1 MGSVCSPSSL
11 RSFSAFL
18 VAFAVEDWGNERAD
32 RLVEEQYLSA
42 LAADLRADSANLAT
56 FHIPNL
62 TRRLIALEAI
72 WPVARGAAPVPLDT
86 IGFLQEVARSHR
98 TPFLTVGGRTFEESL
113 ATGSLRLLE
122 SAELRSA
129 LVGYYGSRNL
139 AAARSQSRE
148 SGYSDLVRAY
158 VPEAVGSLPLRPI
171 GDEEAE
177 ALLRR
182 FRVSEAAEAVST
194 PEFVRSIKQRFNY
207 LYLMSP
213 TLDDL
218 LDELEE
224 LISQVST
231 ELERLN

>member
-1 MGSVCSPSSL
+1 M
-11 RSFSAFL
+11 
-18 VAFAVEDWGNERAD
+18 
-32 RLVEEQYLSA
+32 
-42 LAADLRADSANLAT
+42 
-56 FHIPNL
+56 
-62 TRRLIALEAI
+62 
-72 WPVARGAAPVPLDT
+72 
-86 IGFLQEVARSHR
+86 
-98 TPFLTVGGRTFEESL
+98 
-113 ATGSLRLLE
+113 
-122 SAELRSA
+122 
-129 LVGYYGSRNL
+129 
-139 AAARSQSRE
+139 
-148 SGYSDLVRAY
+148 VRAY